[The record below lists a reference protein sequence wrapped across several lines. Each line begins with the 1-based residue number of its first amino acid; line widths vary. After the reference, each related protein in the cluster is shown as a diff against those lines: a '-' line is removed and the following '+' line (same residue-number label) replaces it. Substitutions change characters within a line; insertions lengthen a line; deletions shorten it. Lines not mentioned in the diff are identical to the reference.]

1 MSVCLRRREFIAGI
15 GGAAASPLAARAQQ
29 PRRIG
34 VLMDGVATDPIR
46 QARLKAFTE
55 QLRKL
60 GWIDGENLRTESRW
74 DGGDPAL
81 TRTYAAELATL
92 APDVILSAGTQ
103 NLTALQRLSPVTPIV
118 FVEVSD
124 PVVQGIVMS
133 MAHSGTSLRPEAR
146 AASSL
151 RFGVCGRSTD
161 ANGLLAAFNLLCPCR
176 KADR

>member
-15 GGAAASPLAARAQQ
+15 GGAAAWTVPAREQQ

-34 VLMDGVATDPIR
+34 VLMEGVATDPIR

-81 TRTYAAELATL
+81 TRTSAVELVTL
-92 APDVILSAGTQ
+92 SPNVILSVGTQ

-118 FVEVSD
+118 FVSV
-124 PVVQGIVMS
+124 
-133 MAHSGTSLRPEAR
+133 
-146 AASSL
+146 
-151 RFGVCGRSTD
+151 
-161 ANGLLAAFNLLCPCR
+161 
-176 KADR
+176 